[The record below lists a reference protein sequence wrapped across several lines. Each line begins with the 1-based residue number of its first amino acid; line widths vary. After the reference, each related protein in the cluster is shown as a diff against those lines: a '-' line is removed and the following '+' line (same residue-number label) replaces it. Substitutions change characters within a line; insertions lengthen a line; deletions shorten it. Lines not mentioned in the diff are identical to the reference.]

1 MHIDPVD
8 YYEVLQISPNADP
21 DMIHRVYR
29 LLAQRLHPDNQ
40 ETGNPE
46 NFRLLTNA
54 YAVLSNP
61 EERARYDVTYHQ
73 RRQDRWRLAASAPA
87 DDTDFDAERHTR
99 LVVLEILY
107 SRRRMEPADPGMSNG
122 ELSELVGKPREHLE
136 FTFWYLAQ
144 RKLVT
149 RTDQSDLII
158 TADGVDYLEQGQA
171 QNGRRRLTEKTA

>member
-1 MHIDPVD
+1 MQDAPAD
-8 YYEVLQISPNADP
+8 YYETLQISPNADP

-29 LLAQRLHPDNQ
+29 LLAQRLHPDNA
-40 ETGNPE
+40 ETGDAE
-46 NFRLLTNA
+46 RFRLLSSA

-61 EERARYDVTYHQ
+61 EERARYDVSYHQ
-73 RRQDRWRLAASAPA
+73 RRQDRWRMAANTPPA
-87 DDTDFDAERHTR
+87 DNDFDEERHTR

-107 SRRRMEPADPGMSNG
+107 TRRRMEPADPGMSNA

-136 FTFWYLAQ
+136 FTYWYLAQ

-158 TADGVDYLEQGQA
+158 TADGVDYLEQGQVS
-171 QNGRRRLTEKTA
+171 NGRRRLTEATS